1 MVGRMHSV
9 SQKSDRG
16 ENRMTEEE
24 RMREVERISRKT
36 KESVKNSFGSAANH
50 PNCQVQKQD
59 TCKLRRNY
67 GRSTP
72 ESKRNGGP
80 LRTDRTHR
88 IKKTHVTQIHE
99 SG

>member
-1 MVGRMHSV
+1 MFRDKIREILELVL
-9 SQKSDRG
+9 KA
-16 ENRMTEEE
+16 EEKNIY
-24 RMREVERISRKT
+24 VAYNYDTNTKT
-36 KESVKNSFGSAANH
+36 LIGKNSFGSAANH

-99 SG
+99 PG

>member
-24 RMREVERISRKT
+24 RMREVERISRRT
-36 KESVKNSFGSAANH
+36 AANH

-99 SG
+99 PG